1 MTNVMDLT
9 PNQSAFVAA
18 YVESHNAV
26 EAYRSAYGQ
35 GRSSNNTIA
44 KAAYDLMRIPHVQAA
59 INAGMEAQRQAAI
72 AGLEY
77 TVKDALVRLIE
88 TASADPNELIGLRV
102 GCCRYCHGEGH
113 RYQWRDRE
121 YLEAVTRVEQQ
132 QAKQKAGDDAIPLPD
147 PAGGFGY
154 DHTLA
159 PHDECPECRGEG
171 VERIVARD
179 TTKLS
184 RGARM
189 LYRGV
194 KQTRNGIEVVLAD
207 QDKAL
212 QDAIRILGGFN
223 DQVSVSLRGVI
234 AAAPATSVEEAV
246 SVYDDLIKAG
256 ASIDTLV
263 KR

>member
-1 MTNVMDLT
+1 MTNVSTLT
-9 PNQSAFVAA
+9 PNQSAFVAFYVDSRNGTESYRRA
-18 YVESHNAV
+18 YNPT
-26 EAYRSAYGQ
+26 
-35 GRSSNNTIA
+35 RSSDTTIA
-44 KAAYDLMRIPHVQAA
+44 KAAFELLRVPHVASAVQAG
-59 INAGMEAQRQAAI
+59 IEEQRQAAI
-72 AGLEY
+72 AGLQY

-102 GCCRYCHGEGH
+102 GCCRFCHGDGH
-113 RYQWRDRE
+113 RYQWRERE
-121 YLEAVTRVEQQ
+121 YLEACSTVE
-132 QAKQKAGDDAIPLPD
+132 ARNGSPKRTGEEEPLPD

-154 DHTLA
+154 DHTLP

-234 AAAPATSVEEAV
+234 AAAPAATVEEAV

-256 ASIDTLV
+256 ASVDTLV

>member
-1 MTNVMDLT
+1 
-9 PNQSAFVAA
+9 
-18 YVESHNAV
+18 
-26 EAYRSAYGQ
+26 
-35 GRSSNNTIA
+35 
-44 KAAYDLMRIPHVQAA
+44 
-59 INAGMEAQRQAAI
+59 
-72 AGLEY
+72 
-77 TVKDALVRLIE
+77 
-88 TASADPNELIGLRV
+88 
-102 GCCRYCHGEGH
+102 
-113 RYQWRDRE
+113 
-121 YLEAVTRVEQQ
+121 
-132 QAKQKAGDDAIPLPD
+132 
-147 PAGGFGY
+147 
-154 DHTLA
+154 
-159 PHDECPECRGEG
+159 

-234 AAAPATSVEEAV
+234 AAAPAATVEEAV

-256 ASIDTLV
+256 ASVDTLV

>member
-1 MTNVMDLT
+1 MPTHAALT
-9 PNQSAFVAA
+9 EKQAAFVAK
-18 YVESHNAV
+18 YVETHNAS
-26 EAYRSAYGQ
+26 EAYRQCYDAVRCSPNTVARHAYE
-35 GRSSNNTIA
+35 
-44 KAAYDLMRIPHVQAA
+44 LMRVPHVSEA
-59 INAGMEAQRQAAI
+59 IDAGLEQQRQAAI
-72 AGLEY
+72 AGLQY

-102 GCCRYCHGEGH
+102 GCCRFCHGDGH
-113 RYQWRDRE
+113 RYQWRERE
-121 YLEAVTRVEQQ
+121 YLAELD
-132 QAKQKAGDDAIPLPD
+132 QAEKRQARLKAGDDAIPLPD

-154 DHTLA
+154 DHTLP